1 MTPLQT
7 ELSREHKERLGRFSA
22 AAASY
27 RAQQLPPPIPPTP
40 KPPPPPL
47 PPEPMPPQPEASP
60 PIRAPWF
67 YIIGDASY
75 PKITAIQHVVARQYN
90 ISLVD
95 LLSHR
100 RTAAIVGPRQI
111 AMYLAKRLT
120 LKSLPEIGRRF
131 NGRDHTTVLHAVRK
145 IEGLL
150 EHDADVSHEIN
161 VLETLLKP
169 AALPGEQVEV
179 VS

>member
-1 MTPLQT
+1 M
-7 ELSREHKERLGRFSA
+7 
-22 AAASY
+22 
-27 RAQQLPPPIPPTP
+27 
-40 KPPPPPL
+40 
-47 PPEPMPPQPEASP
+47 SP
-60 PIRAPWF
+60 PIRKAPWF
-67 YIIGDASY
+67 YIIECVSY
-75 PKITAIQHVVARQYN
+75 PKITAIQHVVARHYD
-90 ISLVD
+90 ISVID

-100 RTAAIVGPRQI
+100 RTARIVAPRQV

-150 EHDADVSHEIN
+150 QHDADVSHEIN

-169 AALPGEQVEV
+169 AALPQEQIEV